1 MSLFAYQAK
10 DLDGRTIRGMVEAP
24 SRDVAVEILTERSL
38 TPLNLEEK
46 RVNRFAWLAAAQI
59 SRIKNKDIVI
69 FSRQLAVMA
78 SATVPVVQSLRILE
92 KQTDNPK
99 LKVIVSE
106 IADEVEGGAK
116 LSAALGKYPEV
127 FSDFYVNMISSGESS
142 GKIDEVLN
150 YLADE
155 AEKNYDLTSR
165 IRGAMIY
172 PAFILSGLLM
182 VGAVMMIYVV
192 PKLTAILT
200 EAGTELPFSTK
211 MLIFVSNFLA
221 NYWWLFLIMLVV
233 GVVLIRL
240 FVRTPRGK
248 HLWHTIQLKIP
259 IVGTIYRHIYLVR
272 FTQSMYTLVVG
283 GVPLTR
289 SLAIVAGVVGNAVFK
304 DIIERTIKEVEDGNS
319 IASIFSQSTVVPPM
333 LPQMMIVGEKTGR
346 LEEIFKRLSA
356 FYTHEVNTLV
366 TNLVTLLE
374 PMIMLVM
381 GVAVGFI
388 VSSILLP
395 MYKLSGAV

>member
-10 DLDGRTIRGMVEAP
+10 DIDGRGQRGMVEAA
-24 SRDVAVEILTERSL
+24 SREQAVEILTDRGL
-38 TPLNLEEK
+38 TPIYIEEQ
-46 RVNRFAWLAAAQI
+46 RASRFKFLAANPVA
-59 SRIKNKDIVI
+59 RIKIKDLVI
-69 FSRQLAVMA
+69 FSRQLAVMS
-78 SATVPVVQSLRILE
+78 SATLPIVQSLRILE

-116 LSAALGKYPEV
+116 LSSSLAKYPEV
-127 FSDFYVNMISSGESS
+127 FSEFYINMVASGETS

-155 AEKNYDLTSR
+155 QEKNYDLVSR

-172 PAFILSGLLM
+172 PAFIMGGLLI

-192 PKLTAILT
+192 PKLTAILL
-200 EAGTELPFSTK
+200 EAGTELPLSTK
-211 MLIFVSNFLA
+211 ILIGISGFLA
-221 NYWWLFLIMLVV
+221 SWWWALLVFLGVLMFLGHLFT
-233 GVVLIRL
+233 
-240 FVRTPRGK
+240 RTPRGR
-248 HLWHTIQLKIP
+248 HLWHMVQLKIP
-259 IVGTIYRHIYLVR
+259 IIGTIYRHIYLVR
-272 FTQSMYTLVVG
+272 FTRSMYTLIAG

-289 SLAIVAGVVGNAVFK
+289 CLAIVAHVVGSAVFQ

-319 IASIFSQSTVVPPM
+319 VATVLAQSEAVPAM
-333 LPQMMIVGEKTGR
+333 VHQMMIVGEKTGR
-346 LEEIFKRLSA
+346 LEEIFKRLA
-356 FYTHEVNTLV
+356 DFYTHEVNNLV

-388 VSSILLP
+388 VSAILLP
-395 MYKLSGAV
+395 MYRLSGAF

>member
-1 MSLFAYQAK
+1 M
-10 DLDGRTIRGMVEAP
+10 
-24 SRDVAVEILTERSL
+24 
-38 TPLNLEEK
+38 
-46 RVNRFAWLAAAQI
+46 
-59 SRIKNKDIVI
+59 
-69 FSRQLAVMA
+69 
-78 SATVPVVQSLRILE
+78 
-92 KQTDNPK
+92 
-99 LKVIVSE
+99 
-106 IADEVEGGAK
+106 
-116 LSAALGKYPEV
+116 
-127 FSDFYVNMISSGESS
+127 
-142 GKIDEVLN
+142 DEVLN

-211 MLIFVSNFLA
+211 ILIFVSNFLA

-233 GVVLIRL
+233 SAVLIRL

-248 HLWHTIQLKIP
+248 HMWHTVQLKIP
-259 IVGTIYRHIYLVR
+259 IVGTIYKHIYLVR

-283 GVPLTR
+283 GVPLTH

-319 IASIFSQSTVVPPM
+319 IASIFSQSTIVPPM
-333 LPQMMIVGEKTGR
+333 LSQMMIVGEKTGR
-346 LEEIFKRLSA
+346 LEEIFKRLAA

-381 GVAVGFI
+381 GVAVGFV

>member
-10 DLDGRTIRGMVEAP
+10 DIEGRTIRGMVEAP
-24 SRDVAVEILTERSL
+24 SRDVAVEILTERNL
-38 TPLNLEEK
+38 TPLSLEEK
-46 RVNRFAWLAAAQI
+46 RISRFAWLAAVQI

-78 SATVPVVQSLRILE
+78 SATVPIVQALRILE

-106 IADEVEGGAK
+106 IADEVEGGAR
-116 LSAALGKYPEV
+116 LSATLGKYPDV
-127 FSDFYVNMISSGESS
+127 FSDFYVNMIASGESS
-142 GKIDEVLN
+142 GKMDEVLN

-172 PAFILSGLLM
+172 PAFILSGLLI

-221 NYWWLFLIMLVV
+221 NYWWIFLAALVV
-233 GVVLIRL
+233 GAVLIRL

-248 HLWHTIQLKIP
+248 HMWHALQLKIP

-283 GVPLTR
+283 GVPLTH

-333 LPQMMIVGEKTGR
+333 LSQMMIVGEKTGR
-346 LEEIFKRLSA
+346 LEEIFKRLA
-356 FYTHEVNTLV
+356 NFYTHEVNTLV

-388 VSSILLP
+388 VASILLP